1 MIGSTQAWTRS
12 MQRLNKSGYARIV
25 KKAYPHARHEL
36 FHDRCAQEMMQDLLS
51 WMESMR
57 PWEG

>member
-1 MIGSTQAWTRS
+1 
-12 MQRLNKSGYARIV
+12 MQRLKKSGYARIV

-36 FHDRCAQEMMQDLLS
+36 FHERCAQEMMQDLLS